1 MAETLFGESIM
12 KRDDARWVVID
23 PGHGGKDPGRLGRLD
38 GHLFRESEVNWAVA
52 IALATLL
59 RARGCRVKTT
69 RHQKEFVS
77 PRERANFANSW
88 AEEAQIVFVSLHCNG
103 HGNDLAH
110 GFEVWHF
117 PGSVDGEAL
126 AQSVLTAL
134 RSGLDRHSRGLKPKS
149 DWDRQQAQSLTVL
162 TETRMPAILVEMEF
176 LSHVDGQR
184 FLARG
189 DAQIALAT
197 AIADGVMGWFETER
211 KA

>member
-1 MAETLFGESIM
+1 M
-12 KRDDARWVVID
+12 KREDARWVVID
-23 PGHGGKDPGRLGRLD
+23 PGHGGKDPGRLGRLGD
-38 GHLFRESEVNWAVA
+38 HLFRESEVNWAVA

-59 RARGCRVKTT
+59 RARGFRVRVT

-77 PRERANFANSW
+77 PRERVSFANSW
-88 AEEAQIVFVSLHCNG
+88 AEEAKIVFVSLHCNG
-103 HGNDLAH
+103 HGNDRAH

-117 PGSVDGEAL
+117 PGSVDGLAL
-126 AQSVLTAL
+126 AQSVLAAL
-134 RSGLDRHSRGLKPKS
+134 ASSLARRNRGLKPKS
-149 DWDRQQAQSLTVL
+149 DWDRRQAQSLTVL
-162 TETRMPAILVEMEF
+162 TETRMPAILIEMEF

-189 DAQIALAT
+189 EAQVALAT